1 MTQQTLDANPKAL
14 ARIKHIVVLMLENR
28 SFDNLLGW
36 LYDAEAPPRGQA
48 FEGLNDGLW
57 CPFANADDDGTP
69 FIEQVYVRRNG
80 HAPRRGPTPGYLS
93 KWVTGYGPS
102 ATIPNWLAEQLYP
115 LDYTL
120 PNPDPGEGYGY
131 TNLQLFQSYR
141 VADLE
146 TPVPTNAGFVEA
158 YAAAI
163 RYYAYSLGFGSGN
176 PRDIMACYTP
186 EQVPVL
192 SELARSFAVCDQW
205 YSSLPSETLP
215 NRDFVH
221 AATST
226 GYVNTEP
233 DSLCDAK
240 TIFNQLQ
247 EAIDGGRTDLSWR
260 VYCSNK
266 SDDNTRLAPLTRIAL
281 KQLHPKVFDP
291 NFESIDEF
299 YKHASDGT
307 LPSYAFLEP
316 QMGGPQKDDQHPPGD
331 IRPGEHLI
339 AKVYRAVLDSP
350 SWDETL
356 LVVTYDEH
364 GGCYDHV
371 PPPNNAWPP
380 DATSPYDKGPD
391 AEPGVPGQHGFRFN
405 RFGVRVPT
413 VVVSPLVQAGTIAR
427 PSGSTPFDHTSII
440 ATVRNCFGLEGSL
453 TARDANAPDL
463 SCLLTLDVARK
474 DKPAVQPLS
483 LPDSGDTPTTDLE
496 YQCARAMK
504 KLMGRS
510 PTPDQSVH
518 DYVHD
523 AYAHHFG
530 DSRDTGSSTGSKA

>member
-14 ARIKHIVVLMLENR
+14 ARIKHVVVLMLENR

-57 CPFANADDDGTP
+57 CPFANSDDNGTP

-93 KWVTGYGPS
+93 QWITGFAPS
-102 ATIPNWLAEQLYP
+102 ASIAKRLYP

-146 TPVPTNAGFVEA
+146 IPVPTNAGFVEA

-163 RYYAYSLGFGSGN
+163 RYYAYALGFGSGN
-176 PRDIMACYTP
+176 PRDIMACYMP

-205 YSSLPSETLP
+205 YSSLPSETLT

-226 GYVNTEP
+226 GYVNNEP
-233 DSLCDAK
+233 HSLCDAK

-247 EAIDGGRTDLSWR
+247 EADLSWK
-260 VYCSNK
+260 VYCGINWKKQLFS
-266 SDDNTRLAPLTRIAL
+266 LTRTAL
-281 KQLHPKVFDP
+281 KQIKPAVFDP
-291 NFESIDEF
+291 NFESIDQF

-316 QMGGPQKDDQHPPGD
+316 QITGPQKNDQHPPSD
-331 IRPGEHLI
+331 IRPGEKLI
-339 AKVYRAVLDSP
+339 ADVYQAVRDSP

-371 PPPNNAWPP
+371 PPPNNATPP
-380 DATSPYDKGPD
+380 DGAD
-391 AEPGVPGQHGFRFN
+391 PGAPGQHGFRFN

-427 PSGSTPFDHTSII
+427 PSGSTPFDHT
-440 ATVRNCFGLEGSL
+440 ATVRKCFGLEGSL

-483 LPDSGDTPTTDLE
+483 LSDSGDTPATDLE
-496 YQCARAMK
+496 HQCARTMK
-504 KLMGRS
+504 KLTGRS

-523 AYAHHFG
+523 AYAHHFS
-530 DSRDTGSSTGSKA
+530 DSRNTGSSTGSKA